1 MIKTLNQIAPLINL
15 YPYNSNLQL
24 KHIVNDAVVVEVPKW
39 YTYLFNENNCTI
51 IAVKKYGDIVVN
63 IDIDNYN
70 TDYQTFLQYVN
81 ETMYRYYDLFKPEL
95 NPYDNVTENTTTI
108 NQYGEKV
115 IDYDKSKRSSKT
127 IYGEKSNENNYGTT
141 TQTDTSS
148 TVPNNTTD
156 FKDREKVISNTN
168 SHVDIFTTNK
178 GGSVDNTETSGYKD
192 TDIHKQYTD
201 TITVNRNGN
210 IGTTTNATLGKEHI
224 DFSKKLK
231 LYDLFLNEW
240 LDFFGCGY
248 WL

>member
-1 MIKTLNQIAPLINL
+1 MIKTLNQVAPIINL

-24 KHIVNDAVVVEVPKW
+24 KHIVNDTIVVEVPKW
-39 YTYLFNENNCTI
+39 YTYLFNENNCTL
-51 IAVKKYGDIVVN
+51 IAVKKYGDLVVN

-70 TDYQTFLQYVN
+70 TDYQIFLQYVN

-95 NPYDNVTENTTTI
+95 NPYDNVTEKTTTT

-127 IYGEKSNENNYGTT
+127 VYGEKSNENNYGTT

-168 SHVDIFTTNK
+168 SHVDIFTSNK
-178 GGSVDNTETSGYKD
+178 GGSEDNTETAAYKD
-192 TDIHKQYTD
+192 TDTYKQYTD
-201 TITVNRNGN
+201 IITVDRNGN
-210 IGTTTNATLGKEHI
+210 IGTTTNATLGTEHI
-224 DFSKKLK
+224 EFSKKLK

-240 LDFFGCGY
+240 LDFFGSGY

>member
-1 MIKTLNQIAPLINL
+1 MIKTLKQIAPIINL
-15 YPYNSNLQL
+15 YPYNTNLQL
-24 KHIVNDAVVVEVPKW
+24 KHIVNDTIVVEAPKW

-51 IAVKKYGDIVVN
+51 IAVKKYGDLVVN

-95 NPYDNVTENTTTI
+95 NPYDNVTENTTTT

-178 GGSVDNTETSGYKD
+178 GGSIDNTETSAYKD

>member
-1 MIKTLNQIAPLINL
+1 MIKTLNQIAPTINL

-24 KHIVNDAVVVEVPKW
+24 KHIVNDTVVLEAPKW
-39 YTYLFNENNCTI
+39 YTYLFNENNCTL
-51 IAVKKYGDIVVN
+51 IALKKYGDLVVN

-95 NPYDNVTENTTTI
+95 NPYDNVTENTTTT

-115 IDYDKSKRSSKT
+115 IDYNKSKRSSKT
-127 IYGEKSNENNYGTT
+127 SYGEKSNENNYGTT

-156 FKDREKVISNTN
+156 FKDREKVISNTT

-178 GGSVDNTETSGYKD
+178 GGSTDNTETSAYID
-192 TDIHKQYTD
+192 TDTHKKYTD
-201 TITVNRNGN
+201 TITINRNGN

>member
-1 MIKTLNQIAPLINL
+1 MIKTLNQITQIINL
-15 YPYNSNLQL
+15 YPYDSNLHL
-24 KHIVNDAVVVEVPKW
+24 KHIVNDTVVLEVPKW

-51 IAVKKYGDIVVN
+51 IALKKYGDLVVN
-63 IDIDNYN
+63 IDIDNYI
-70 TDYQTFLQYVN
+70 TDYKTFLQYVN
-81 ETMYRYYDLFKPEL
+81 ETMYKYYDLFTPEL
-95 NPYDNVTENTTTI
+95 NPYDNVMEKTTTT

-115 IDYDKSKRSSKT
+115 IDYNKSKRSSKT
-127 IYGEKSNENNYGTT
+127 LYGEKSNENNYGLT

-148 TVPNNTTD
+148 TVPNNATD

-168 SHVDIFTTNK
+168 SHIDTFTTNK
-178 GGSVDNTETSGYKD
+178 GGSQDNTETSPYID
-192 TDIHKQYTD
+192 TDTHKQYTD

>member
-1 MIKTLNQIAPLINL
+1 MIKTLNQIAQIINL

-24 KHIVNDAVVVEVPKW
+24 KHIVNDTVVVEVPKW

-63 IDIDNYN
+63 VDIDNYN

-81 ETMYRYYDLFKPEL
+81 ETMYRYYDLFKPKL
-95 NPYDNVTENTTTI
+95 NPYDNVTENTTTT

-115 IDYDKSKRSSKT
+115 IDYNNSKRSSKT

-148 TVPNNTTD
+148 TVPNNNTD

-178 GGSVDNTETSGYKD
+178 GGSVDNTETSAYID
-192 TDIHKQYTD
+192 TDIHKKYTD

>member
-15 YPYNSNLQL
+15 YPYHSNLQL
-24 KHIVNDAVVVEVPKW
+24 KHIVNDTVVVETPNW
-39 YTYLFNENNCTI
+39 YTYLFNENNCTL
-51 IAVKKYGDIVVN
+51 IALKKYGDMVVN

-95 NPYDNVTENTTTI
+95 NPYDNVTENTTTT

-115 IDYDKSKRSSKT
+115 IDYNKSKRSSKT
-127 IYGEKSNENNYGTT
+127 LYGEKSNENNYGTT
-141 TQTDTSS
+141 IQTDTSS

-156 FKDREKVISNTN
+156 FKDREKVISNTT

-178 GGSVDNTETSGYKD
+178 GGSADNTETAAYKD
-192 TDIHKQYTD
+192 TDTHKKYTD

>member
-1 MIKTLNQIAPLINL
+1 MIKTLKQIAPIINL

-24 KHIVNDAVVVEVPKW
+24 KHIVNDTVVLEVPKW
-39 YTYLFNENNCTI
+39 YTYLFNENNCTT
-51 IAVKKYGDIVVN
+51 IALKKYGNLTVN

-95 NPYDNVTENTTTI
+95 NPYDNVTEKITTC

-127 IYGEKSNENNYGTT
+127 VYGEKSNENNYGTT

-168 SHVDIFTTNK
+168 SHIDTFITNK
-178 GGSVDNTETSGYKD
+178 GNSEDSTETLAYKD
-192 TDIHKQYTD
+192 TDTHKQYTD
-201 TITVNRNGN
+201 TITVDRNGN

>member
-1 MIKTLNQIAPLINL
+1 MIKTLNQISALINL
-15 YPYNSNLQL
+15 YPYNNNLQL
-24 KHIVNDAVVVEVPKW
+24 KHIVNDTVVVEVPKW
-39 YTYLFNENNCTI
+39 YTYLFNENNCAIT
-51 IAVKKYGDIVVN
+51 AVKKYGDLVVN

-95 NPYDNVTENTTTI
+95 NPYDNVTENTTTT

-178 GGSVDNTETSGYKD
+178 GGSVDNTETLAYKD

-201 TITVNRNGN
+201 IITVNRNGN

-224 DFSKKLK
+224 EFSKKLK

>member
-1 MIKTLNQIAPLINL
+1 MIKTLNQIVPLVNL

-24 KHIVNDAVVVEVPKW
+24 KHIVNDTVVLEVPKW
-39 YTYLFNENNCTI
+39 YTYLFNENNCTL
-51 IAVKKYGDIVVN
+51 IALKKYGNLVVN

-95 NPYDNVTENTTTI
+95 NPYDNVTENTTTT

-156 FKDREKVISNTN
+156 FKDREKVISNTT

-178 GGSVDNTETSGYKD
+178 GGSTDNTETSAYKD

-248 WL
+248 WI

>member
-1 MIKTLNQIAPLINL
+1 MIKTLNQISSIINL

-24 KHIVNDAVVVEVPKW
+24 KHIVNDTVVVEVPKW
-39 YTYLFNENNCTI
+39 YSYLFNENNCAI
-51 IAVKKYGDIVVN
+51 VAVKKYGDLVVN

-95 NPYDNVTENTTTI
+95 NPYDNVTENTTTT
-108 NQYGEKV
+108 NNYGEKV

-127 IYGEKSNENNYGTT
+127 LYGEKSNENNYGTT

-148 TVPNNTTD
+148 TVPNNNTD

-168 SHVDIFTTNK
+168 SHVDTFTTNK
-178 GGSVDNTETSGYKD
+178 GGSTDTTETLPYKD
-192 TDIHKQYTD
+192 TDTHKQYTD

>member
-1 MIKTLNQIAPLINL
+1 MIKTLKQIVPTINL

-24 KHIVNDAVVVEVPKW
+24 KHIVNDTVVLEVPKW

-51 IAVKKYGDIVVN
+51 IAVKKYGDLVVN

-81 ETMYRYYDLFKPEL
+81 ETMYRYYDLFKPKL

-115 IDYDKSKRSSKT
+115 IDYDKSNRSSKT

-148 TVPNNTTD
+148 TVPNNSTD

-168 SHVDIFTTNK
+168 SHVDIFTINK
-178 GGSVDNTETSGYKD
+178 GGSVDNTETTAYKD
-192 TDIHKQYTD
+192 TDTHKQYTD

>member
-1 MIKTLNQIAPLINL
+1 MIKTLNQIAPIINL
-15 YPYNSNLQL
+15 YPYESNLQL
-24 KHIVNDAVVVEVPKW
+24 KHIVNDTVVLEVPKW

-51 IAVKKYGDIVVN
+51 IALKKYSDMVVN

-70 TDYQTFLQYVN
+70 TDYKTFLQYVN

-95 NPYDNVTENTTTI
+95 NPYDNVTENTTTT

-178 GGSVDNTETSGYKD
+178 GGSIDNTETSAYKD

>member
-1 MIKTLNQIAPLINL
+1 MIKTLKQIAPIINL

-24 KHIVNDAVVVEVPKW
+24 KHIVNDTVVVEVPKW

-51 IAVKKYGDIVVN
+51 IALKKYSDMVLN
-63 IDIDNYN
+63 IDVDNYN

-81 ETMYRYYDLFKPEL
+81 ETMYKYYDLFKPEL
-95 NPYDNVTENTTTI
+95 NPYDNVTENTTTT

-127 IYGEKSNENNYGTT
+127 VYGEKSNENNYGTT

-168 SHVDIFTTNK
+168 SHVDTFTTNK
-178 GGSVDNTETSGYKD
+178 GGSEDNTETAAYKD

-201 TITVNRNGN
+201 TITVDRNGN